1 MTEQKMN
8 VDEAITAVMNDVT
21 FLGKNQKNS
30 HQGFNFR
37 GIDDVM
43 NMVGPAMRKH
53 GLKAYPRLLPEFT
66 VYGEKPTKSSKAKTV
81 DIVVE
86 VVWRGPDGSELVS
99 RVAAESFDSGDKAT
113 AKAMS
118 VALRTAYLQTLCLPT
133 DEPDPDSFSYEIVN
147 DGEKAAFIEKMSQV
161 TDLDDLR
168 KMQARAKHA
177 GAEKEWAA
185 YGRTL
190 AQQNVSSG
198 LGATPA

>member
-1 MTEQKMN
+1 MTEKMN
-8 VDEAITAVMNDVT
+8 VDEAITAVMRDVT
-21 FLGKNQKNS
+21 HLGKNQKNS

-43 NMVGPAMRKH
+43 NIVGPSMRKH

-66 VYGEKPTKSSKAKTV
+66 REGTKPTKNSTAKTV

-133 DEPDPDSFSYEIVN
+133 DEPDPDSFSYEIVD
-147 DGEKAAFIEKMSQV
+147 DGAKSEFLDRMMQV
-161 TDLDDLR
+161 DDLGELR

-177 GAEKEWAA
+177 GAEKEWRE
-185 YGRTL
+185 YGITL
-190 AQQNVSSG
+190 ANRAKVG
-198 LGATPA
+198 

>member
-8 VDEAITAVMNDVT
+8 VHDAINAVMRDVT
-21 FLGKNQKNS
+21 FLEKGDKNT

-37 GIDDVM
+37 GIDALM
-43 NMVGPAMRKH
+43 NRVGPAMRKH
-53 GLKAYPRLLPEFT
+53 GLIAYPRLLPEFT
-66 VYGEKPTKSSKAKTV
+66 VYGEKPTKNSKAKTV

-133 DEPDPDSFSYEIVN
+133 DEPDPDSFSYEIV
-147 DGEKAAFIEKMSQV
+147 DDEEKAAFIEKMSQV
-161 TDLDDLR
+161 TDLDELR

-190 AQQNVSSG
+190 AS
-198 LGATPA
+198 AK

>member
-1 MTEQKMN
+1 MTEPKMN
-8 VDEAITAVMNDVT
+8 VHETINAVMRDVT
-21 FLGKNQKNS
+21 FLEKGDKNT

-37 GIDDVM
+37 GIDSLM
-43 NMVGPAMRKH
+43 NRVGPAMRKH
-53 GLKAYPRLLPEFT
+53 NLIATPYL
-66 VYGEKPTKSSKAKTV
+66 VDKPTFGTKKTKSGEAKTV
-81 DIVVE
+81 DIVVDVIFE
-86 VVWRGPDGSELVS
+86 GPDLSQKVV
-99 RVAAESFDSGDKAT
+99 RVPAESFDSGDKAT

-161 TDLDDLR
+161 TDLDELR

-198 LGATPA
+198 LGATTA

>member
-1 MTEQKMN
+1 MTDKMN
-8 VDEAITAVMNDVT
+8 VNEAITAVMRDVT
-21 FLGKNQKNS
+21 HLGKNQKNT

-43 NMVGPAMRKH
+43 NMVGPSMRKH
-53 GLKAYPRLLPEFT
+53 GLVAYPRLLPEFT
-66 VYGEKPTKSSKAKTV
+66 REGTKPTKNSTAKTV

-133 DEPDPDSFSYEIVN
+133 DEPDPDSFSYEIVD
-147 DGEKAAFIEKMSQV
+147 DGAKAEFIGKMMEV
-161 TDLDDLR
+161 DDLDDLR

-177 GAEKEWAA
+177 GAEKEWRD
-185 YGRTL
+185 YGITL
-190 AQQNVSSG
+190 ANR
-198 LGATPA
+198 AKER

>member
-1 MTEQKMN
+1 MT
-8 VDEAITAVMNDVT
+8 VHEAINAVMRDVT
-21 FLGKNQKNS
+21 FLGKEQKNS

-43 NMVGPAMRKH
+43 NIVGPAMRKH
-53 GLKAYPRLLPEFT
+53 GLIAYPRLLPEYTTF
-66 VYGEKPTKSSKAKTV
+66 GEKPTKNSKAKTV

-86 VVWRGPDGSELVS
+86 VVWCGPDGSELIS

-147 DGEKAAFIEKMSQV
+147 EDEKARFIEKMSQV
-161 TDLDDLR
+161 SDIEELR
-168 KMQARAKHA
+168 KLKAQARHA
-177 GAEKEWAA
+177 GAETEWIA
-185 YGRTL
+185 YGKTL
-190 AQQNVSSG
+190 AAQKSVTDG
-198 LGATPA
+198 LGATKV

>member
-1 MTEQKMN
+1 MTEKMN
-8 VDEAITAVMNDVT
+8 VNEAITAVMRDVT
-21 FLGKNQKNS
+21 HLGKNQKNT

-43 NMVGPAMRKH
+43 NMVGPSMRKH
-53 GLKAYPRLLPEFT
+53 GLVAYPRLLPEFT
-66 VYGEKPTKSSKAKTV
+66 REGTKPTKNSTAKTV

-147 DGEKAAFIEKMSQV
+147 DDEKAGFIEKMMEV
-161 TDLDDLR
+161 DDLDDLR

-177 GAEKEWAA
+177 GAEKEWRD
-185 YGRTL
+185 YGITL
-190 AQQNVSSG
+190 ANR
-198 LGATPA
+198 AKER

>member
-1 MTEQKMN
+1 MTEKIN
-8 VDEAITAVMNDVT
+8 VHEAINAVMRDVT
-21 FLGKNQKNS
+21 FLAKGDKNT

-37 GIDDVM
+37 GIDSVL
-43 NMVGPAMRKH
+43 NICGPAMRKH
-53 GLKAYPRLLPEFT
+53 GLIAYPRLLPEFT
-66 VYGEKPTKSSKAKTV
+66 VHGEKPTKNSKAKTV

-133 DEPDPDSFSYEIVN
+133 DEPDPDSFSYEIVD
-147 DGEKAAFIEKMSQV
+147 DGAKAEFIEKMMQV
-161 TDLDDLR
+161 DDLDELR

-177 GAEKEWAA
+177 GAEKEWRD
-185 YGRTL
+185 YGITL
-190 AQQNVSSG
+190 ANRSKVG
-198 LGATPA
+198 

>member
-1 MTEQKMN
+1 MTEPRMN
-8 VDEAITAVMNDVT
+8 VHDAINAVMRDVT
-21 FLGKNQKNS
+21 YLAKGEKNT

-37 GIDDVM
+37 GIDSVL
-43 NMVGPAMRKH
+43 NICGPAMRKH
-53 GLKAYPRLLPEFT
+53 WLIAYPRLLPEHT
-66 VYGEKPTKSSKAKTV
+66 VYGEKPTKNSKAKTI

-147 DGEKAAFIEKMSQV
+147 DEEKAAFIEKMSQV
-161 TDLDDLR
+161 TDLYELR

-190 AQQNVSSG
+190 A
-198 LGATPA
+198 GAK

>member
-1 MTEQKMN
+1 MTEKMN
-8 VDEAITAVMNDVT
+8 VDEAITAVMRDVT
-21 FLGKNQKNS
+21 HLGKNQKNT

-43 NMVGPAMRKH
+43 NMVGPSMRKH

-66 VYGEKPTKSSKAKTV
+66 REGTKQTKNSTAKTV

-86 VVWRGPDGSELVS
+86 VVWRGPDGSEIVS

-133 DEPDPDSFSYEIVN
+133 DEPDPDSFSYEIID
-147 DGEKAAFIEKMSQV
+147 DGEKAAFIEKMMEVS
-161 TDLDDLR
+161 DLDTLR
-168 KMQARAKHA
+168 GMQAKAKHA
-177 GAEKEWAA
+177 GAMKEWTD
-185 YGRTL
+185 YGKTL
-190 AQQNVSSG
+190 A
-198 LGATPA
+198 GAK

>member
-1 MTEQKMN
+1 MTEKMN
-8 VDEAITAVMNDVT
+8 VNEAITAVMRDVT
-21 FLGKNQKNS
+21 HLGKNQKNT

-43 NMVGPAMRKH
+43 NVVGPSMRKH
-53 GLKAYPRLLPEFT
+53 GLVAYPRLLPEFT
-66 VYGEKPTKSSKAKTV
+66 REGTKPTKNSTAKTV

-147 DGEKAAFIEKMSQV
+147 DDEKAGFIEKMMEV
-161 TDLDDLR
+161 DDLDDLR

-177 GAEKEWAA
+177 GAEKEWRD
-185 YGRTL
+185 YGITL
-190 AQQNVSSG
+190 ANR
-198 LGATPA
+198 AKER